1 MDKELTEFDLIVL
14 SAIRNIKEWN
24 KKVKNKKHRIND
36 NDSMLIK
43 ETKIYRHINE
53 NDSANWKNLHR
64 VPRIINN

>member
-1 MDKELTEFDLIVL
+1 MKKQPTEFELVVQSVIN
-14 SAIRNIKEWN
+14 NIDDWN
-24 KKVKNKKHRIND
+24 KRVKNKEHKIYN
-36 NDSMLIK
+36 NDSQQTK